1 MDPKQQTDP
10 DFIDDNDDGIEIS
23 LNAVGKASKLKT
35 SKIKVKR
42 KHTFQN
48 VITFVRTQLE
58 KGQALKPDQSLFLY
72 INSQFAPSPNERIN
86 DLFECFK
93 TQNMLIVNYSITE
106 AWG

>member
-1 MDPKQQTDP
+1 MVIHRELVIYFQ
-10 DFIDDNDDGIEIS
+10 IEGVEII

-58 KGQALKPDQSLFLY
+58 KGQALKPD
-72 INSQFAPSPNERIN
+72 
-86 DLFECFK
+86 
-93 TQNMLIVNYSITE
+93 
-106 AWG
+106 